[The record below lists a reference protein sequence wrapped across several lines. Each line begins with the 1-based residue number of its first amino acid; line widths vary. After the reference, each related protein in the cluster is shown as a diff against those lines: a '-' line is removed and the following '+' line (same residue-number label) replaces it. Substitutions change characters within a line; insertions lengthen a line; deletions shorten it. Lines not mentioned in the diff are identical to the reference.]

1 MYFSRSLSLTVAFV
15 APAAPMVAG
24 RYRDLAA
31 RQVSASDETLG
42 VARSTAKE
50 ATRARK
56 PNYPYSAVS
65 TTEAWRGRI
74 PRVWVVS
81 VGSRTS
87 NWIESKIVNSAMKNI

>member
-1 MYFSRSLSLTVAFV
+1 MYASRSLSLTVASV
-15 APAAPMVAG
+15 APATPMVAG

-31 RQVSASDETLG
+31 RQVAASDETLG

-74 PRVWVVS
+74 QRVWLVS

-87 NWIESKIVNSAMKNI
+87 HRIDSKIVSSAMKNI